1 MGAHADPEGLSS
13 PLLGLLDELQTIAR
27 NGLEYTTDPFDRE
40 RYAQLLAVTVAA
52 YGAVLDV
59 PALEIRARLA
69 REFGYITPKVGADAA
84 IFDDAGRILVMRRS
98 DDGRWCLPGGWVNPN
113 ESPAQAAVRET
124 QEETGLVVRPV
135 KLVDVFFR
143 PPHETY
149 GPHSA
154 VAIVYRC
161 EAFSGAL
168 AGSHES
174 SELAYRR
181 LEDIET
187 WHEQHEQYAKAA
199 AATRDA
205 G

>member
-84 IFDDAGRILVMRRS
+84 IFDDAGRILVM
-98 DDGRWCLPGGWVNPN
+98 
-113 ESPAQAAVRET
+113 
-124 QEETGLVVRPV
+124 
-135 KLVDVFFR
+135 
-143 PPHETY
+143 
-149 GPHSA
+149 
-154 VAIVYRC
+154 
-161 EAFSGAL
+161 
-168 AGSHES
+168 
-174 SELAYRR
+174 
-181 LEDIET
+181 
-187 WHEQHEQYAKAA
+187 
-199 AATRDA
+199 
-205 G
+205 

>member
-59 PALEIRARLA
+59 PAPEIRARLA

-135 KLVDVFFR
+135 KLVD
-143 PPHETY
+143 
-149 GPHSA
+149 
-154 VAIVYRC
+154 
-161 EAFSGAL
+161 
-168 AGSHES
+168 
-174 SELAYRR
+174 
-181 LEDIET
+181 
-187 WHEQHEQYAKAA
+187 
-199 AATRDA
+199 
-205 G
+205 